1 MEGEIIKG
9 VTIFLLTMLK
19 FIAGPTLGYAAGFS
33 FTITVAIT
41 VGGMMASVFLFTY
54 LGTIL
59 REKFLSRI
67 FKRRRVFSK
76 RNRRFVQVWKKYGLA
91 GVAFLTP
98 LIFTP
103 IGGTVLLT
111 TFGSPRSKIIVAM
124 LLSAVGWSIF
134 FTAVVYL
141 FGTAFLEVF
150 IL

>member
-1 MEGEIIKG
+1 MEGEVIKG

-33 FTITVAIT
+33 FMITVIIT
-41 VGGMMASVFLFTY
+41 VSGMMASVFLFTY

-59 REKFLSRI
+59 RERVLSRL
-67 FKRRRVFSK
+67 FRPRRVFTK

-111 TFGSPRSKIIVAM
+111 TFGSPKPKIIVAM
-124 LLSAVGWSIF
+124 LLSAVGWSLF
-134 FTAVVYL
+134 FTAAIYL
-141 FGTAFLEVF
+141 FGTAFLEDF